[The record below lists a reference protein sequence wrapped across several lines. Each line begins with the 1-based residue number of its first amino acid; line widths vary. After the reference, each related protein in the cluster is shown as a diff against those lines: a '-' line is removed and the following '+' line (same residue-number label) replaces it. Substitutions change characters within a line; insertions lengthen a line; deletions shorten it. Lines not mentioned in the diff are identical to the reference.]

1 MSVSTSA
8 HASTWRE
15 EKHEHAKDVARALRA
30 RCLERNIDSIFELDE
45 FTDEA
50 LFTQLGE
57 SLLGAKRASP
67 GEIVQ
72 AQRPLQ
78 KHREARVRCDVRGR
92 SRVEERQRRVGVAAK
107 VAADANVPE
116 TSTRRHDDGVRA
128 LEGATSSVRGRDNVC
143 GSPCGVFCRWN
154 IALRRLRESFPRARE
169 TGDEGRRR
177 VSVRDAVDRDARTR
191 RDRRRRSKRRKNRL
205 KRE

>member
-57 SLLGAKRASP
+57 SL
-67 GEIVQ
+67 
-72 AQRPLQ
+72 PLQ
-78 KHREARVRCDVRGR
+78 RHREARVRCDVRGR

>member
-72 AQRPLQ
+72 AQQPTSGSI
-78 KHREARVRCDVRGR
+78 VRHEYDAMYGDVRE
-92 SRVEERQRRVGVAAK
+92 SKSDSEELASPRK
-107 VAADANVPE
+107 SPPTANVPE

-128 LEGATSSVRGRDNVC
+128 LDGATSSVRGRDNVC
-143 GSPCGVFCRWN
+143 GSPCGVFRRWD

-169 TGDEGRRR
+169 TGAEGRRR

-191 RDRRRRSKRRKNRL
+191 RDRRRDDRNDARID
-205 KRE
+205 

>member
-57 SLLGAKRASP
+57 SLLGASGRVPAKSFKHSAHFKNIVKHEYDAMYGDVRESKSDSEELASP
-67 GEIVQ
+67 
-72 AQRPLQ
+72 RKSPPT
-78 KHREARVRCDVRGR
+78 R
-92 SRVEERQRRVGVAAK
+92 
-107 VAADANVPE
+107 
-116 TSTRRHDDGVRA
+116 TS
-128 LEGATSSVRGRDNVC
+128 
-143 GSPCGVFCRWN
+143 P
-154 IALRRLRESFPRARE
+154 
-169 TGDEGRRR
+169 
-177 VSVRDAVDRDARTR
+177 
-191 RDRRRRSKRRKNRL
+191 RRRREDTTTVFERWKARL
-205 KRE
+205 RVLEDVITFVALLAVCFVAGILLCDVCENHFQELAKPATREDDASPFATP

>member
-57 SLLGAKRASP
+57 SLLGASGRVPAKSFKHSAHFKSIVKHEYDAMYGDVRESKSDSEELASP
-67 GEIVQ
+67 RKSPPTP
-72 AQRPLQ
+72 A
-78 KHREARVRCDVRGR
+78 
-92 SRVEERQRRVGVAAK
+92 
-107 VAADANVPE
+107 AAD
-116 TSTRRHDDGVRA
+116 
-128 LEGATSSVRGRDNVC
+128 
-143 GSPCGVFCRWN
+143 
-154 IALRRLRESFPRARE
+154 
-169 TGDEGRRR
+169 
-177 VSVRDAVDRDARTR
+177 
-191 RDRRRRSKRRKNRL
+191 
-205 KRE
+205 

>member
-57 SLLGAKRASP
+57 SLLGASGRVPAKSFKHSAHFKS
-67 GEIVQ
+67 IV
-72 AQRPLQ
+72 
-78 KHREARVRCDVRGR
+78 KHEYDAMYGDVR
-92 SRVEERQRRVGVAAK
+92 
-107 VAADANVPE
+107 
-116 TSTRRHDDGVRA
+116 
-128 LEGATSSVRGRDNVC
+128 
-143 GSPCGVFCRWN
+143 
-154 IALRRLRESFPRARE
+154 ESKSDSE
-169 TGDEGRRR
+169 
-177 VSVRDAVDRDARTR
+177 
-191 RDRRRRSKRRKNRL
+191 
-205 KRE
+205 